1 MKTRLRI
8 LLYLTLILQA
18 FTAGV
23 QAQTN
28 PVAVT
33 LPFTLNGQ
41 YSASLPP
48 CVALHRFSSVQTTRT
63 PNPATGDLPVQ
74 GSSPTSN
81 AGGWYHLGDNGI
93 GLLASGTNPA
103 GALIISINT
112 QGQSAIQVSWV
123 CRTIYNQAS
132 RDNSIA
138 LQYRIGNTGSF
149 SNMGTATT
157 YSSTGN
163 PNGHSSTLLTELLPA
178 VAENQ
183 TEVQLRWVYWESVST
198 SGSRDKIAVDDIRI
212 SGTTALSCNTPSGLL
227 ISNLSDSAASLGWQP
242 EINALNYE
250 VAIGTTPD
258 TPLSGAW
265 IAGTSYDFPG
275 LNPATTHYVWVRSKC
290 DTDLVSA
297 WNGTVFTTD
306 SSVVLPQDTAILV
319 MNYNLLNYPGSTAD
333 IRDPAFRI
341 VLGEVQPDVLVVQE
355 LSSLSGFNRY
365 LDQVLNYDSV
375 TYSGGT
381 FINGPDSDNGIYFKT
396 AKFQFVSNTPIAT
409 ALRDINEFR
418 LRHTATGDTLIFYS
432 AHLKSSNTS
441 ADAALREAE
450 VANLRAVTNNM
461 AAGKYFMVCGD
472 FNIYNSY
479 EGAYQKLVQADG
491 YPDGKFNDVVS
502 MPGNWNNGAYAIHHT
517 QSPRTTAFGGGAT
530 GGMDDRFDM
539 ILFSDALMQGSGTYG
554 LEPDSY
560 KAYGNDGLHY
570 NQALNTPPYGMY
582 TATISSALHD
592 ASDHIPVVVRLKYSQ
607 SQLAVQTDL
616 IAYNASTPM
625 PLVALY
631 PNPVVQML
639 HLEVIQGNLA
649 GKVALFDATGRQVW
663 NGYLNGAVR
672 EQVSV
677 DLSGIPSGFY
687 YLKIEGHQPTYKV
700 IKQ

>member
-8 LLYLTLILQA
+8 LCLLSLILQP
-18 FTAGV
+18 FTALV

-41 YSASLPP
+41 YSAGLPAG
-48 CVALHRFSSVQTTRT
+48 VAVHRFSSIQTTRT

-74 GSSPTSN
+74 GSSPTLN

-103 GALIISINT
+103 GALIVAINT
-112 QGQSAIQVSWV
+112 QGQTAIQISWI

-149 SNMGTATT
+149 INIGTATT

-163 PNGHSSTLLTELLPA
+163 ANGHSATLFTELLPA
-178 VAENQ
+178 AAENQ

-198 SGSRDKIAVDDIRI
+198 SGSRDKIAVDDISI

-227 ISNLSDSAASLGWQP
+227 ISNVSDSAASLSWQP
-242 EINALNYE
+242 AINAINYE
-250 VAIGTTPD
+250 VAIGTNPD
-258 TPLSGAW
+258 TPLSGASL
-265 IAGTSYDFPG
+265 AANSYNFPG
-275 LNPATTHYVWVRSKC
+275 LDPATTYYVWVRSRC
-290 DTDLVSA
+290 DTNLVSV
-297 WNGTVFTTD
+297 WNGTAFTTD
-306 SSVVLPQDTAILV
+306 SSTVPLQDTAILL
-319 MNYNLLNYPGSTAD
+319 MNYNLLNYPGSTAEV
-333 IRDPAFRI
+333 RDPAFRV
-341 VLGEVQPDVLVVQE
+341 VLSEVQPDVLVVQE
-355 LSSLSGFNRY
+355 LSSLTGFNRY
-365 LDQVLNYDSV
+365 LDHVLNYDSV

-396 AKFQFVSNTPIAT
+396 AKFQFISNTPIAT
-409 ALRDINEFR
+409 ALRDINEFK
-418 LRHTATGDTLIFYS
+418 LRHLATGDTLIFYA
-432 AHLKSSNTS
+432 AHLKSSNTG

-450 VANLRAVTNNM
+450 VTNLRAVTNNM

-472 FNIYNSY
+472 FNIYSSY
-479 EGAYQKLVQADG
+479 EGAYQKMVQADG

-502 MPGNWNNGAYAIHHT
+502 MTGNWNNGAYAIHHT

-554 LEPDSY
+554 LEANSY

-582 TATISSALHD
+582 TATITSALHD

-607 SQLAVQTDL
+607 SQSVLQTDL
-616 IAYNASTPM
+616 AAYTLNAAV
-625 PLVALY
+625 PLVSLY
-631 PNPVVQML
+631 PNPVAQTL
-639 HLEVIQGNLA
+639 HLEVTQGSLT
-649 GKVALFDATGRQVW
+649 GKVILFDATGRQVW
-663 NGYLNGAVR
+663 NGHLNGGAE
-672 EQVSV
+672 EQLSV
-677 DLSGIPSGFY
+677 DLSGMPSGFY
-687 YLKIEGHQPTYKV
+687 YLKIAGHQATYKV
-700 IKQ
+700 MKQ